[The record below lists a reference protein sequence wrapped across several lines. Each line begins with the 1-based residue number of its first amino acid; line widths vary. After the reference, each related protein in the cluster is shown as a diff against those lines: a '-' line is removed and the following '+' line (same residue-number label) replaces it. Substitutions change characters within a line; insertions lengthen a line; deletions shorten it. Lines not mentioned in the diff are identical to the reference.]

1 MNIIEN
7 HGIIGH
13 RRDLVDGMTSYMIDD
28 ATNSDTDA
36 AYTQGHID
44 RCGAILDAYLA
55 GLDAD
60 KVSGNPEMIMALVKN
75 AVMALNDLNDECGG
89 NLIETDQREL
99 LCDIIIGWANAAGL
113 ITDEDVTEEWREW

>member
-1 MNIIEN
+1 MKIIEN
-7 HGIIGH
+7 QGIIGH
-13 RRDLVDGMTSYMIDD
+13 RRDLVDGMTSNMISD

-36 AYTQGHID
+36 AYTQAHID
-44 RCGAILDAYLA
+44 RCSAILDAYLA
-55 GLDAD
+55 GLDAE

-75 AVMALNDLNDECGG
+75 AVIALNDLNDECDG

-99 LCDIIIGWANAAGL
+99 LCDIIIGGANEAGV